1 MGGGGSKSQ
10 ATTLVENNIVNRNTF
25 EALNEV
31 RNLQNNEMITNQSV
45 EVSNV
50 TFLGCDG
57 AVQMSYEGKMSII
70 NELTAEQ
77 TTEMLN
83 SVISSLE
90 NELASGANSESGF
103 GDFMNGESS
112 ADTYQDIRNNVTNE
126 VHNSVKNTT
135 VNESIAKMY
144 TNQKLVVKDLVFDP
158 LGLEGQSEDFKYF
171 IDAGYPVTW
180 TEYMKFRNELIL
192 GARARGELSCAISQ
206 DAIVEFTAQQ
216 IGKIVTSTINRN
228 EMVQEAMTQA
238 RNDASAR
245 TEGAGEAVADAAEGI
260 GAGVATAAEGLGDGV
275 AAGAE
280 GIGDGVAAGAE
291 GIGAGAAMA
300 MAGPFIPSAIA
311 SSASMAMM
319 MMMMMMSKKGG
330 MDPAM
335 MAMLAR
341 K

>member
-25 EALNEV
+25 EAINEV
-31 RNLQNNEMITNQSV
+31 RNSQNNEMSSSQTA

-50 TFLGCDG
+50 SFLGCNG
-57 AVQMSYEGKMSII
+57 TISQSYTGKMSIM

-77 TTEMLN
+77 TTDMLN

-112 ADTYQDIRNNVTNE
+112 ADTYQDIKNNVTNE
-126 VHNSVKNTT
+126 VHNSIKNTT
-135 VNESIAKMY
+135 INETMNKMY
-144 TNQKLVVKDLVFDP
+144 VNQKLVVKDIVFDP
-158 LGLEGQSEDFKYF
+158 LGLEGMSEDFKYF
-171 IDAGYPVTW
+171 LDAGWPVSFDD
-180 TEYMKFRNELIL
+180 YMKRRTELVL
-192 GARARGELSCAISQ
+192 GARQQGDLTCAITQ
-206 DAIVEFTAQQ
+206 DAIVEFTSQQ
-216 IGKIVTSTINRN
+216 VGKIITSTINRN

-238 RNDASAR
+238 RNDASAK

-260 GAGVATAAEGLGDGV
+260 GAGV

-300 MAGPFIPSAIA
+300 MAGPFIPFAIA

>member
-10 ATTLVENNIVNRNTF
+10 ATTLVENNIVNKNTF

-31 RNLQNNEMITNQSV
+31 RNSQNNEMSSNQTA

-50 TFLGCDG
+50 SFLGCNG
-57 AVQMSYEGKMSII
+57 IITQSYTGKMSII

-90 NELASGANSESGF
+90 NELASSANSESGF
-103 GDFMNGESS
+103 ADFMNGESS
-112 ADTYQDIRNNVTNE
+112 ADTYQDIKNNVTNE
-126 VHNSVKNTT
+126 VHNSVTNTT
-135 VNESIAKMY
+135 VNESINKMY
-144 TNQKLVVKDLVFDP
+144 VNQKLVVKDIVFDP
-158 LGLEGQSEDFKYF
+158 LGLEGQSDDFKYF

-180 TEYMKFRNELIL
+180 TDYMTLRNELIL
-192 GARARGELSCAISQ
+192 KARAQGTLSCAITQ
-206 DAIVEFTAQQ
+206 DAIVEFTSQQ
-216 IGKIVTSTINRN
+216 VGKIITSTINRN

-238 RNDASAR
+238 RNDASAK

-260 GAGVATAAEGLGDGV
+260 GAGVANA
-275 AAGAE
+275 AE
-280 GIGDGVAAGAE
+280 GIGAGVATGAE

-300 MAGPFIPSAIA
+300 MAGPFVPSAIA

-319 MMMMMMSKKGG
+319 MVMMMRSKKGG

>member
-25 EALNEV
+25 EAINEV
-31 RNLQNNEMITNQSV
+31 RNSQNNEMSSSQTA

-50 TFLGCDG
+50 SFIGCDG
-57 AVQMSYEGKMSII
+57 AISQSYSGKMSII

-90 NELASGANSESGF
+90 NELASSANSESGYA
-103 GDFMNGESS
+103 DFMSGESS
-112 ADTYQDIRNNVTNE
+112 ADTYQDIKNNVTNE
-126 VHNSVKNTT
+126 VHNSVRNTT
-135 VNESIAKMY
+135 INETVNKMY
-144 TNQKLVVKDLVFDP
+144 VNQQLVIKDIVFDP
-158 LGLEGQSEDFKYF
+158 LGLQGMSEDFRYF
-171 IDAGYPVTW
+171 LDQGYPVTW
-180 TEYMKFRNELIL
+180 DSYIKNRNELITT
-192 GARARGELSCAISQ
+192 AREQGKLSCGITQ
-206 DAIVEFTAQQ
+206 DAIVEFASQQ
-216 IGKIVTSTINRN
+216 VGKIITSTINRN

-260 GAGVATAAEGLGDGV
+260 GTGVGNA
-275 AAGAE
+275 AE
-280 GIGDGVAAGAE
+280 GIGDGVGNAAE
-291 GIGAGAAMA
+291 GIGTGAAMA
-300 MAGPFIPSAIA
+300 MAGPFIPSAMA
-311 SSASMAMM
+311 SSASMVM

>member
-25 EALNEV
+25 TALNEV
-31 RNLQNNEMITNQSV
+31 RNSQNNEMSSNQTA

-50 TFLGCDG
+50 SFIGCDG
-57 AVQMSYEGKMSII
+57 IITQAYTGKMSII

-90 NELASGANSESGF
+90 NELASSANSESGF
-103 GDFMNGESS
+103 ADFMSGESS
-112 ADTYQDIRNNVTNE
+112 ADTYQDIKNNVTNE
-126 VHNSVKNTT
+126 VHNSVTNTT
-135 VNESIAKMY
+135 VNESINKMY
-144 TNQKLVVKDLVFDP
+144 VNQKLVVKDIVFDP
-158 LGLEGQSEDFKYF
+158 LGLEGQSDDFRYF
-171 IDAGYPVTW
+171 IDAGYPVTY
-180 TEYMKFRNELIL
+180 TDYMTLRNELIL
-192 GARARGELSCAISQ
+192 KARAQGTLSCAITQ
-206 DAIVEFTAQQ
+206 DAIVEFASQQ
-216 IGKIVTSTINRN
+216 IGKIITSTINRN

-238 RNDASAR
+238 RNDASAK

-260 GAGVATAAEGLGDGV
+260 GTGIGNAAEGVGEGVAT
-275 AAGAE
+275 GAE
-280 GIGDGVAAGAE
+280 GIGEGVATGAE